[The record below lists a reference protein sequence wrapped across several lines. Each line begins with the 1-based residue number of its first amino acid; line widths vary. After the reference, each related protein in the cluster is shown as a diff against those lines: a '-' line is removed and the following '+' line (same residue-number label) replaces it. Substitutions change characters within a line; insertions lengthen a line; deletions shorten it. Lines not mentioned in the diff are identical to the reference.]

1 MHFSTITSKTKI
13 HKIRPCNDDDDD
25 NSNPAFHEP
34 NSTEV
39 LVQWKQTMNE
49 QLVIY
54 FTCFQTTEGQTSLS
68 TLNNCDV
75 LLSCV
80 SPFQTVFIALFGV
93 IFFSNISHV
102 HFTIIIILAFHIFIV
117 ISVISVDTLYVIH
130 VIYESK
136 KNVTAPQL

>member
-1 MHFSTITSKTKI
+1 
-13 HKIRPCNDDDDD
+13 
-25 NSNPAFHEP
+25 
-34 NSTEV
+34 
-39 LVQWKQTMNE
+39 MNE

-68 TLNNCDV
+68 TLNNREV

-93 IFFSNISHV
+93 ILFSNTSHV
-102 HFTIIIILAFHIFIV
+102 HFTIIIILAFHLFIV
-117 ISVISVDTLYVIH
+117 ISVISVVTLYVIH